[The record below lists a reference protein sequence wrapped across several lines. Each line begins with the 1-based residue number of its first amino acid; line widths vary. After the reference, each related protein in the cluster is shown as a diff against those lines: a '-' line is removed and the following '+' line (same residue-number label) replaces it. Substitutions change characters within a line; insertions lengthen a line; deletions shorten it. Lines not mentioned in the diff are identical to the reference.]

1 MPNHDFLLGSLMA
14 RKSFI
19 SRHCLMV
26 QDPTKPCNH
35 TNQCPS
41 GWQCDTGPNI
51 VAKNYQHDLP
61 RKSCDDG
68 TYYLKKAY
76 QPACYCHLI
85 NDTQVKGLAV
95 PAAVHLAG

>member
-1 MPNHDFLLGSLMA
+1 MFDGSRPYKTA
-14 RKSFI
+14 
-19 SRHCLMV
+19 C
-26 QDPTKPCNH
+26 DH

-51 VAKNYQHDLP
+51 VAKNDQNDLP

-95 PAAVHLAG
+95 PAATWLADKDKPYLKNK

>member
-1 MPNHDFLLGSLMA
+1 MA
-14 RKSFI
+14 
-19 SRHCLMV
+19 
-26 QDPTKPCNH
+26 
-35 TNQCPS
+35 
-41 GWQCDTGPNI
+41 
-51 VAKNYQHDLP
+51 
-61 RKSCDDG
+61 CDDG

>member
-1 MPNHDFLLGSLMA
+1 MA

-26 QDPTKPCNH
+26 QDPTKQLVTILISVLQDGNVIQDL
-35 TNQCPS
+35 TL
-41 GWQCDTGPNI
+41 WQKIHQN
-51 VAKNYQHDLP
+51 DLP

-68 TYYLKKAY
+68 TYYLKKPY